1 MMRLLSLGGLALVLA
16 LGVSPVRAE
25 PSASEL
31 LAEVDGEA
39 ITAEQVEKAGG
50 PQLAK
55 LQEQIYIL
63 KRQNLEAMIAGRLL
77 AKEAARRGVSVP
89 ALLNAEVTAK
99 VGLVTEQEID
109 SFYQQNTAQL
119 KSEDA
124 TIRQQIRAHL
134 QKQKLAAQ
142 QEAFLQSLRSNAK
155 ITVHLQP
162 PPVVR
167 IQVSIGDAPIRGAAD
182 APVTIVEFTDFQCPF
197 CSRTQ
202 GTLKQLLERYPGKVK
217 LVYRDFPLDSAHPQ
231 ARRAAE
237 AARCAHDQGK
247 FWDYHDV
254 LFSHFPQA
262 SPDDLK
268 EYAGQVGLDLMEF
281 ERCLS
286 GGVHKAAVQRDMEEG
301 TRLGVTGTPAFFI
314 NGRSLPG
321 AQPIENFL
329 RVIEE
334 ELTLVAGAKTSKQ

>member
-1 MMRLLSLGGLALVLA
+1 MMRPLFLWGLALVLA

-63 KRQNLEAMIAGRLL
+63 KRQNLEAMIAARLL

-167 IQVSIGDAPIRGAAD
+167 IQVSIGGAPIRGAAD

-197 CSRTQ
+197 CSRAQ
-202 GTLKQLLERYPGKVK
+202 ATLKQLLERYPGKVK

-286 GGVHKAAVQRDMEEG
+286 GGVHKATVQRDMEEG